1 MDSHELQRIE
11 AIYHAVAGMPV
22 VDRHDY
28 YRNAGVADEKLRNEV
43 ESLISF
49 EDVSDCF
56 IDSPPDDI
64 AAEMFSDQE
73 RSSPLIGQTVGH
85 YKIVQLLDVGG
96 MGEVYLAD
104 DDLLNRKVALKLVW
118 PGLAMSG
125 DQLKRFKREAQ
136 ASSALNHPN
145 ILTIHEFG
153 TENDSNY
160 IVSEFVDGVTLR
172 RRMSDRALTLPETL
186 DVAVQVASALV
197 AAHEAGIVHRDIK
210 PENIMIR
217 RDGIV
222 KLLDFGIA
230 KLTMPS
236 SHDAESG
243 SEAQTFFKTAP
254 GIVMGTPNYMSP
266 EQARGVAVDGR
277 TDIWSVG
284 VVIYEM
290 CSGQVPF
297 SGDTQTDV
305 LVEILSK
312 PLPPLAN
319 AAATVPGEISRI
331 VDQALAKNAAE
342 RYQSVGELYADLKAL
357 KNRLEFEDQLAQT
370 AVPSAAERSVRPKES
385 GQRVMPTGVQPAAT
399 RANPIHATN
408 PVADAAT
415 SMRFLVPV
423 LISLLVAAVAI
434 GGYYWATKDADQT
447 APLAASPVPPGP
459 PVDAGAAPE
468 RTLAYSLTVQSYSD
482 GRYKSPFVLSGEML
496 FRNRDRIR
504 LNIKSLQAGQLYIL
518 NQGPD
523 GGDGSKQFNIL
534 FPTPTTNNGSAS
546 LTADQELQIPQ
557 QSWFELDNKEG
568 TEQVSLVWSDRP
580 IPELESAKR
589 FANAEDRGRIKDARL
604 NAAIDALLEKYRSA
618 QASVERDDD
627 KKESRISGNADI
639 VTHTIK
645 LEHH

>member
-357 KNRLEFEDQLAQT
+357 KNRLEFEEQLAQT

-385 GQRVMPTGVQPAAT
+385 GQRVMPTGVQSAAT